1 VDTRLVK
8 AAEEAIGFMPE
19 KEGLALHRAGLAA
32 ARLGPLLEV
41 GSYCGKSAI
50 YLGAAAQEGGS
61 VLFTVDH
68 HRGSE
73 ENQPGQQYHD
83 PRLVDDACRVDT
95 LPHLRAAIAG
105 AKLEDVVIAIVGRSA
120 TVARHWHTTLAML
133 FIDGGHSQAA
143 VDADYDGWAPHLMPG
158 GVLAIHDVFP
168 TPAEGGRPPF
178 VVYQRA
184 LASGTFEEIEAEG
197 SLRILRRH

>member
-1 VDTRLVK
+1 
-8 AAEEAIGFMPE
+8 MPE
-19 KEGLALHRAGLAA
+19 NEGLALYRTALTAA
-32 ARLGPLLEV
+32 PLGPMLEL

-50 YLGAAAQEGGS
+50 YLGAAAQQAGS

-83 PRLVDDACRVDT
+83 PRMVDAGGRVDT
-95 LPHLRAAIAG
+95 LPHLRAAIDDAH
-105 AKLEDVVIAIVGRSA
+105 LEDAVVVIVGESA
-120 TVARHWHTTLAML
+120 TVARLWRTALAML
-133 FIDGGHSQAA
+133 FIDGGHSQLA
-143 VDADYDGWAPHLMPG
+143 VDADYEGWAPHVMPG

-168 TPAEGGRPPF
+168 DGAYGGRPPF

-184 LASGTFEEIEAEG
+184 LDSGSFEEIDAEG
-197 SLRILRRH
+197 SLRILRRR